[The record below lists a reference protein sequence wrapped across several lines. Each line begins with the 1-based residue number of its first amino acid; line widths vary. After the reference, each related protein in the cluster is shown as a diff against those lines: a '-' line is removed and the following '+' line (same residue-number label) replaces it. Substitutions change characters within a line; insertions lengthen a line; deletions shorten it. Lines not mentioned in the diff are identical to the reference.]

1 MLRDNPNKWLQRRLE
16 LYVFFFLHLGAILL
30 TSESEQSSTILLKT
44 HDLQHTP
51 EGAQGGRTKNQV
63 NGAPF

>member
-1 MLRDNPNKWLQRRLE
+1 MEQIILFSLCAKTLQ
-16 LYVFFFLHLGAILL
+16 LL

-44 HDLQHTP
+44 QDLQHTP
-51 EGAQGGRTKNQV
+51 DGAQGGRTKNQV

>member
-1 MLRDNPNKWLQRRLE
+1 MSAKE
-16 LYVFFFLHLGAILL
+16 TFFFLCKNTLQLL

-44 HDLQHTP
+44 QDLQHTP
-51 EGAQGGRTKNQV
+51 DGAQGGRTKNQV